1 VAKQKILPQSPSRQV
16 AFHQLLVAARKSWL
30 MDALREA
37 LSEADPNVVK
47 QQLSTYVPDDVQK
60 ILAGA
65 GVRDEHVFPVPA
77 VIEIKPTLI
86 GYYRLLLGIPQKSFY
101 KGGTGMGP
109 FKSMEERGLLNPKK
123 RPDLEGFCQAMSE
136 SLAGLVR
143 QISPQITPQDVAE
156 LPLLTLGS
164 KFQGGNNNVIG
175 QQATMDVFLAV
186 SELVD
191 AYKETESERAIT
203 LRNASGRKVVIAL
216 ASDPDISIQEEFG
229 GEMRNKVAIEIK
241 GGTDYSNAHNRAGE
255 AEKSHQKAK
264 KKDFRDYW
272 TIIFKGNLNMNV
284 LKQES
289 PTTNSWFDVA
299 QVLARKGKDWED
311 FKSRFADATGIPLK
325 S

>member
-1 VAKQKILPQSPSRQV
+1 M

-30 MDALREA
+30 MDALSAA
-37 LSEADPNVVK
+37 LNEADPNVVK
-47 QQLSTYVPDDVQK
+47 RQLSTYVPTDVQK

-65 GVRDEHVFPVPA
+65 GIRDEHVFPVPA
-77 VIEIKPTLI
+77 VLEIKPTLI

-101 KGGTGMGP
+101 KGGTGMGR
-109 FKSMEERGLLNPKK
+109 FKSMEERGLLNLKN
-123 RPDLEGFCQAMSE
+123 RPDLEGFCSAMSE

-143 QISPQITPQDVAE
+143 QISPQITQQDVAE

-175 QQATMDVFLAV
+175 QQATMDVFLAI

-191 AYKETESERAIT
+191 PYKETEREKVIAI
-203 LRNASGRKVVIAL
+203 RNASGRKVIIAL
-216 ASDPDISIQEEFG
+216 ASDPDISIEEEFG
-229 GEMRNKVAIEIK
+229 DKMRKKVAIEIK
-241 GGTDYSNAHNRAGE
+241 GGTDFSNAHNRAGE

-264 KKDFRDYW
+264 KKDFRDFW

-299 QVLARKGKDWED
+299 QVLAREGKDWED
-311 FKSRFADATGIPLK
+311 FRSRFADVTGIPLV